1 MKKSFVFSVMLAA
14 ILGITIAWIDSR
26 PNWDDTG
33 VSVFMV
39 LVASLLCGFL
49 ATQKPWLI
57 ALAVSVWIPLFGIV
71 FTQNFGSLLALLPG
85 FAGAYAGYGFR
96 KLIRGS

>member
-57 ALAVSVWIPLFGIV
+57 ALAVGIWIPLFGIV

>member
-1 MKKSFVFSVMLAA
+1 MKKTFVFSVLLAVV
-14 ILGITIAWIDSR
+14 IGIAIAWIDSR

-49 ATQKPWLI
+49 AAQRPWLI
-57 ALAVSVWIPLFGIV
+57 ALAVGVWIPLFGIV
-71 FTQNFGSLLALLPG
+71 STQNFGSLLALLPG
-85 FAGAYAGYGFR
+85 FSGAYAAYGFR
-96 KLIRGS
+96 KMINGS